1 MTTKDAPERRLY
13 VSMLVSLDGFIE
25 GPERE
30 LDWFED
36 GDPQFEQYCNEMLD
50 SVGVALY
57 GRRSYELMVQYWPNA
72 EANPQSPAGLEFA
85 RKMNALPK
93 IVLSR
98 TLQHATWNNTTI
110 LRDDVATRLRELKRT
125 AGKPIVAWAGAEL
138 VATLAELDLVDEY
151 RLLVQPV
158 VLGSGTP
165 LFQRIAARRKLRL
178 ARTTQLGRNVA
189 VLCYEPVRTG
199 AA

>member
-1 MTTKDAPERRLY
+1 MTTKDTPERRLY
-13 VSMLVSLDGFIE
+13 VSMIVSLDGFIE

-30 LDWFED
+30 LDWFQD
-36 GDPQFEQYCNEMLD
+36 GDPQFEQYCSEMLD

-57 GRRSYELMVQYWPNA
+57 GRRAYELMVQYWPNA
-72 EANPQSPAGLEFA
+72 EMNPKSPADREFA
-85 RKMNALPK
+85 QKMNALPK

-98 TLQHATWNNTTI
+98 TLQKATWNNTTI
-110 LRDDVATRLRELKRT
+110 LRDDVGARLRELKRT
-125 AGKPIVAWAGAEL
+125 PGKPIVAWAGADL

-158 VLGSGTP
+158 VLGRGTP
-165 LFQRIAARRKLRL
+165 LFQRIATRRKLEL
-178 ARTTQLGRNVA
+178 TRTTQLGRNIA
-189 VLCYEPVRTG
+189 VLCYEPH